1 MNNMKLILIEDN
13 DEEVQ
18 SCTHAVNDFNDD
30 HKGKGWCIQL
40 EPHTNIESASKAL
53 ESSYFDGAIIDMNL
67 ADSGDEGNQALD
79 VIRQHL
85 KRIPV
90 AIYTGTPN
98 VADNSDDIPL
108 IDVFKKG
115 DATYEQ
121 LIYKFWDIYNTGLT
135 KIMGG
140 KGLIEQSL
148 SQIFIKHLLPRISPA
163 KISPAKISP
172 EPTVSEKSNW
182 VYYAEE
188 DPDNTEKALLRH
200 TLNHLIHELYKSS
213 ENCYPEEMYIHLP
226 NLEQDQVKV
235 DTGCI
240 LQNKDNN
247 KFYIVLSPACDLA
260 EREGGVCNTDRALL
274 VEIQML
280 EDILSDDYFI
290 SNCHDGKKLK
300 KRYLKSNSE
309 SPREYLSKQQDNDLI
324 KYQRNTKNL
333 YYCWLPKTS
342 CFNNGAV
349 INFRRVSTYSQEELD
364 KSFNSPVIQVT
375 SPFLKDIISRF
386 SSYYA
391 RQGQPDIN
399 INL

>member
-1 MNNMKLILIEDN
+1 MKMNDMTLILIEDN
-13 DEEVQ
+13 DEETK
-18 SCTHAVNDFNDD
+18 SCENAVNDFNDD
-30 HKGKGWCIQL
+30 NKDKGWHIRL
-40 EPHTNIESASKAL
+40 ETHTDIETASKAL
-53 ESSYFDGAIIDMNL
+53 ENSYFDGAIIDMKL

-90 AIYTGTPN
+90 AIYTGTPD

-140 KGLIEQSL
+140 KGQIEQSL

-163 KISPAKISP
+163 K
-172 EPTVSEKSNW
+172 VSKKSNW

-247 KFYIVLSPACDLA
+247 KFYIVLSPACDLV
-260 EREGGVCNTDRALL
+260 EREGGGCNTDRALL

-280 EDILSDDYFI
+280 EDILSDDFFTI
-290 SNCHDGKKLK
+290 DSNNDKKLK
-300 KRYLKSNSE
+300 KQNQNKTNSQTE
-309 SPREYLSKQQDNDLI
+309 SQGVYLSKQQEKDLI

-364 KSFNSPVIQVT
+364 KSFNSPVIQVA

>member
-1 MNNMKLILIEDN
+1 MNNMTLILIEDN
-13 DEEVQ
+13 DEETK
-18 SCTHAVNDFNDD
+18 SCENAVNDFNDD
-30 HKGKGWCIQL
+30 HEDEGWHIRL
-40 EPHTNIESASKAL
+40 ETHTNIETASKAL
-53 ESSYFDGAIIDMNL
+53 ESSYFDGAIIDMKL

-79 VIRQHL
+79 VIRKHL

-90 AIYTGTPN
+90 AIYTGTPD
-98 VADNSDDIPL
+98 VADVTDIPSIGL
-108 IDVFKKG
+108 FIKADI
-115 DATYEQ
+115 TYKD
-121 LIYKFWDIYNTGLT
+121 LIYKFWDIYKTGLT

-140 KGLIEQSL
+140 KGHIEQSL
-148 SQIFIKHLLPRISPA
+148 SQIFIKHLLPEIST
-163 KISPAKISP
+163 K
-172 EPTVSEKSNW
+172 PTTSEKSNW
-182 VYYAEE
+182 VSYAEE
-188 DPDNTEKALLRH
+188 DSDDTEKALLRH

-213 ENCYPEEMYIHLP
+213 ENCYPDEMYIHLP

-240 LQNKDNN
+240 LKNKDNN

-260 EREGGVCNTDRALL
+260 EREGGECNTDRALL

-280 EDILSDDYFI
+280 EDILCDDYFI
-290 SNCHDGKKLK
+290 SNCHGGKKLK
-300 KRYLKSNSE
+300 KRYLTNNPE
-309 SPREYLSKQQDNDLI
+309 SLGKFLSKTQDKELI

-349 INFRRVSTYSQEELD
+349 INFRRVSTYSQKELD
-364 KSFNSPVIQVT
+364 ESFNSPVIQVA

-399 INL
+399 IAL

>member
-1 MNNMKLILIEDN
+1 MNNMTLILIEDN
-13 DEEVQ
+13 AEETR
-18 SCTHAVNDFNDD
+18 SCQNAVNDFNDD
-30 HKGKGWCIQL
+30 HKVKGWCIQL

-53 ESSYFDGAIIDMNL
+53 ESSYFDGAIIDMKL

-79 VIRQHL
+79 VIRKHL

-90 AIYTGTPN
+90 AIYTGTPD
-98 VADNSDDIPL
+98 VADVTDIPSIGL
-108 IDVFKKG
+108 FIKADI
-115 DATYEQ
+115 TYKD

-140 KGLIEQSL
+140 KGQIEKSL
-148 SQIFIKHLLPRISPA
+148 SQIFIKHLLPR
-163 KISPAKISP
+163 ISPAKISP

-213 ENCYPEEMYIHLP
+213 ENCYPEEMYIHFLK
-226 NLEQDQVKV
+226 QAQSGVRV

-240 LQNKDNN
+240 LKEKTQN
-247 KFYIVLSPACDLA
+247 KFYIVLSPACDLV
-260 EREGGVCNTDRALL
+260 EREGGGCNTDRALL

-280 EDILSDDYFI
+280 EDILSDDFFTI
-290 SNCHDGKKLK
+290 DSNNDKKLK
-300 KRYLKSNSE
+300 KRNQNKTDSQTE
-309 SPREYLSKQQDNDLI
+309 SQGVYLSKQQEKDLI

-364 KSFNSPVIQVT
+364 ESFNSPVIQVA

>member
-1 MNNMKLILIEDN
+1 MKMNNMTLILIEDN
-13 DEEVQ
+13 VEETQ
-18 SCTHAVNDFNDD
+18 SCQNAVKDFNDD
-30 HKGKGWCIQL
+30 HKDKKWCIRL
-40 EPHTNIESASKAL
+40 ETYTNIENASKAL
-53 ESSYFDGAIIDMNL
+53 ENSYFDGAIIDMKL
-67 ADSGDEGNQALD
+67 ADSGNEGNQALD
-79 VIRQHL
+79 VIRKHL

-90 AIYTGTPN
+90 AIYTGTPD
-98 VADNSDDIPL
+98 VADVTDIPSIGL
-108 IDVFKKG
+108 FKKA
-115 DATYEQ
+115 DITYGQ
-121 LIYKFWDIYNTGLT
+121 LIYKFWDIYKTGLT

-140 KGLIEQSL
+140 KGQIEQSL
-148 SQIFIKHLLPRISPA
+148 SQIFIKYLLP
-163 KISPAKISP
+163 KISP

-182 VYYAEE
+182 VSYAEE
-188 DPDNTEKALLRH
+188 DPDNTEKALLRY

-213 ENCYPEEMYIHLP
+213 ENCYPDEMYIHLP
-226 NLEQDQVKV
+226 NLELDQVKV

-240 LQNKDNN
+240 LKNKDNN

-260 EREGGVCNTDRALL
+260 EREGGECNTDRALL

-280 EDILSDDYFI
+280 EDILCDDYFI
-290 SNCHDGKKLK
+290 SNCHGGKKLK
-300 KRYLKSNSE
+300 KRQRSNLE
-309 SPREYLSKQQDNDLI
+309 SQGEYLSKQQDKDLI

-364 KSFNSPVIQVT
+364 NSFNSPVIQVA

>member
-1 MNNMKLILIEDN
+1 MKMNNMTLILIEDN
-13 DEEVQ
+13 DEETK
-18 SCTHAVNDFNDD
+18 SCENAVNDFNDD
-30 HKGKGWCIQL
+30 HEDEGWHIRL
-40 EPHTNIESASKAL
+40 ETHTNIETASKAL
-53 ESSYFDGAIIDMNL
+53 ESSYFDGAIIDMKL

-79 VIRQHL
+79 VIRKHL

-90 AIYTGTPN
+90 AIYTGTPD
-98 VADNSDDIPL
+98 VADVTDIPSIGL
-108 IDVFKKG
+108 FIKADI
-115 DATYEQ
+115 TYKD
-121 LIYKFWDIYNTGLT
+121 LIYKFWDIYKTGLT

-140 KGLIEQSL
+140 KGHIEQSL
-148 SQIFIKHLLPRISPA
+148 SQIFIKHLLPEIST
-163 KISPAKISP
+163 K
-172 EPTVSEKSNW
+172 PTTSEKSNW
-182 VYYAEE
+182 VSYAEE
-188 DPDNTEKALLRH
+188 DSDDTEKALLRH

-213 ENCYPEEMYIHLP
+213 ENCYPDEMYIHLP
-226 NLEQDQVKV
+226 NLELDQVKV

-240 LQNKDNN
+240 LKNKDNN

-260 EREGGVCNTDRALL
+260 EREGGECNTDRALL

-280 EDILSDDYFI
+280 EDILCDDYFI
-290 SNCHDGKKLK
+290 SNCHGGKKLK
-300 KRYLKSNSE
+300 KRYLTNNPE
-309 SPREYLSKQQDNDLI
+309 SLGKFLSKTQDKELI

-349 INFRRVSTYSQEELD
+349 INFRRVSTYSQKELD
-364 KSFNSPVIQVT
+364 ESFNSPVIQVA

-399 INL
+399 IAL

>member
-1 MNNMKLILIEDN
+1 MKMNNMTLILIEDN
-13 DEEVQ
+13 AEETQ
-18 SCTHAVNDFNDD
+18 SCRNAGTDFNND
-30 HKGKGWCIQL
+30 HKDKGWCIRL
-40 EPHTNIESASKAL
+40 ENHTSIKNALTAL
-53 ESSYFDGAIIDMNL
+53 ENSYFDGAIIDMKL
-67 ADSGDEGNQALD
+67 ADSGNEGNQALD
-79 VIRQHL
+79 VIRKHL

-90 AIYTGTPN
+90 AIYTGTPD

-108 IDVFKKG
+108 IGVFKKG
-115 DATYEQ
+115 DATYEE
-121 LIYKFWDIYNTGLT
+121 LIYKFWDIYKTGLT

-140 KGLIEQSL
+140 KGQIEKSL
-148 SQIFIKHLLPRISPA
+148 SQIFIKHLLP
-163 KISPAKISP
+163 KISP

-182 VYYAEE
+182 VSYAEE

-200 TLNHLIHELYKSS
+200 TLNHLSHELYKSS
-213 ENCYPEEMYIHLP
+213 KNCYPEEMYIHLP

-240 LQNKDNN
+240 LKNKDNN

-260 EREGGVCNTDRALL
+260 EREGGECNTDRALL

-290 SNCHDGKKLK
+290 SNCHGGKKLK
-300 KRYLKSNSE
+300 KRYLKSNPE
-309 SPREYLSKQQDNDLI
+309 SPREYLSKQQDKDLI
-324 KYQRNTKNL
+324 KYQRNKENL
-333 YYCWLPKTS
+333 YYHWLPKTRY
-342 CFNNGAV
+342 FNNGAV
-349 INFRRVSTYSQEELD
+349 INFRRVSTYSQKELD
-364 KSFNSPVIQVT
+364 ESFNSPVIQVA

>member
-1 MNNMKLILIEDN
+1 MKMNNMKLILIEDH
-13 DEEVQ
+13 DQEVQ
-18 SCTHAVNDFNDD
+18 SCKNAVEYFNKDN
-30 HKGKGWCIQL
+30 KKKKWCIQL
-40 EPHTNIESASKAL
+40 ETHANIEDASKAL
-53 ESSYFDGAIIDMNL
+53 ESSYFDGAIIDMKL
-67 ADSGDEGNQALD
+67 DDSGNEGNQALD

-90 AIYTGTPN
+90 AIYTGTPDG
-98 VADNSDDIPL
+98 ADVTDIPL
-108 IDVFKKG
+108 IGLFKKA
-115 DATYEQ
+115 DTTYDE
-121 LIYKFWDIYNTGLT
+121 LIYKFWDIYKTGLT

-140 KGLIEQSL
+140 KGQIEQSL
-148 SQIFIKHLLPRISPA
+148 SQIFIKHLLP
-163 KISPAKISP
+163 KISP
-172 EPTVSEKSNW
+172 ESTVSEKSNW
-182 VYYAEE
+182 VSYAEE
-188 DPDNTEKALLRH
+188 DPDNTEKALLRY

-213 ENCYPEEMYIHLP
+213 ENCYPDEMYIHLP

-240 LQNKDNN
+240 LKNKDNN

-260 EREGGVCNTDRALL
+260 EREGGECNTDRALL

-280 EDILSDDYFI
+280 EEILSDDYFI
-290 SNCHDGKKLK
+290 SNCHGGKKLK
-300 KRYLKSNSE
+300 KRYLKSNPE
-309 SPREYLSKQQDNDLI
+309 SPKEYLLKQQDNDLI

-364 KSFNSPVIQVT
+364 ESFNSPVIQVS

-399 INL
+399 FMI

>member
-1 MNNMKLILIEDN
+1 MNKMTLILIEDN
-13 DEEVQ
+13 DGEAQ
-18 SCTHAVNDFNDD
+18 SCQNAVNDFNDE
-30 HKGKGWCIQL
+30 HKNKEWCIQL
-40 EPHTNIESASKAL
+40 VTHNNIEAASKAL
-53 ESSYFDGAIIDMNL
+53 ESSYFDGAIIDMKL

-90 AIYTGTPN
+90 AIYTGTPD

-140 KGLIEQSL
+140 KGQIEQSL
-148 SQIFIKHLLPRISPA
+148 SQIFIKHLLPR
-163 KISPAKISP
+163 ISPAKISP

-260 EREGGVCNTDRALL
+260 EREEGVCNTDRALL

-290 SNCHDGKKLK
+290 SNCHNGKKLK

-364 KSFNSPVIQVT
+364 KSFNSPVIQVA

>member
-1 MNNMKLILIEDN
+1 MNNMTLILIEDN
-13 DEEVQ
+13 VEETQ
-18 SCTHAVNDFNDD
+18 SCQNAVKDFNDD
-30 HKGKGWCIQL
+30 HKDKKWCIRL
-40 EPHTNIESASKAL
+40 ETYTNIENASKAL
-53 ESSYFDGAIIDMNL
+53 ENSYFDGAIIDMKL
-67 ADSGDEGNQALD
+67 ADSGNEGNQALD
-79 VIRQHL
+79 VIRKHL

-90 AIYTGTPN
+90 AIYTGTPD
-98 VADNSDDIPL
+98 VADVTDIPSIGL
-108 IDVFKKG
+108 FKKA
-115 DATYEQ
+115 DITYGQ
-121 LIYKFWDIYNTGLT
+121 LIYKFWDIYKTGLT

-140 KGLIEQSL
+140 KGQIEQSL
-148 SQIFIKHLLPRISPA
+148 SQIFIKYLLP
-163 KISPAKISP
+163 KISP

-182 VYYAEE
+182 VSYAEE
-188 DPDNTEKALLRH
+188 DPDNTEKALLRY

-213 ENCYPEEMYIHLP
+213 ENCYPDEMYIHLP
-226 NLEQDQVKV
+226 NLELDQVKV

-240 LQNKDNN
+240 LKNKDNN

-260 EREGGVCNTDRALL
+260 EREGGECNTDRALL

-280 EDILSDDYFI
+280 EDILCDDYFI
-290 SNCHDGKKLK
+290 SNCHGGKKLK
-300 KRYLKSNSE
+300 KRQRSNLE
-309 SPREYLSKQQDNDLI
+309 SQGEYLSKQQDKDLI

-364 KSFNSPVIQVT
+364 NSFNSPVIQVA

>member
-1 MNNMKLILIEDN
+1 MNKMTLILIEDN
-13 DEEVQ
+13 DDETQ
-18 SCTHAVNDFNDD
+18 SCQNAVNDFNDD
-30 HKGKGWCIQL
+30 HKVKGWCIQL
-40 EPHTNIESASKAL
+40 EPHTNIESASEAL
-53 ESSYFDGAIIDMNL
+53 ESSYFDGAIIDMKL

-90 AIYTGTPN
+90 AIYTGTPD

-140 KGLIEQSL
+140 KGQIEQSL
-148 SQIFIKHLLPRISPA
+148 SQIFIKHLLP
-163 KISPAKISP
+163 KISPK
-172 EPTVSEKSNW
+172 PTVSEKSNW
-182 VYYAEE
+182 VSYAEE

-260 EREGGVCNTDRALL
+260 EREEGVCNTDRALL

-290 SNCHDGKKLK
+290 SNCHNGKKLK

-309 SPREYLSKQQDNDLI
+309 PPREYLSKQQDNDLI

-364 KSFNSPVIQVT
+364 ESFNSPVIQVA

>member
-1 MNNMKLILIEDN
+1 MKMNKMTLILIEDN
-13 DEEVQ
+13 DDEAQ
-18 SCTHAVNDFNDD
+18 FCQNAVNDFNDE
-30 HKGKGWCIQL
+30 HKNKEWCIQL
-40 EPHTNIESASKAL
+40 VTHNNIEAASKAL
-53 ESSYFDGAIIDMNL
+53 ESSYFDGAIIDMKL

-90 AIYTGTPN
+90 AIYTGTPD

-140 KGLIEQSL
+140 KGQIEQSL
-148 SQIFIKHLLPRISPA
+148 SQIFIKHLLP
-163 KISPAKISP
+163 KISPK
-172 EPTVSEKSNW
+172 PTVSEKSNW
-182 VYYAEE
+182 VSYAEE

-260 EREGGVCNTDRALL
+260 EREEGVCNTDRALL

-290 SNCHDGKKLK
+290 SNCHNGKKLK

-309 SPREYLSKQQDNDLI
+309 PPREYLSKQQDNDLI

-364 KSFNSPVIQVT
+364 ESFNSPVIQVA

>member
-1 MNNMKLILIEDN
+1 MKMNNMKLILIEDH
-13 DEEVQ
+13 DQEVQ
-18 SCTHAVNDFNDD
+18 SCKNAVEYFNKDN
-30 HKGKGWCIQL
+30 KKKKWCIQL
-40 EPHTNIESASKAL
+40 ETHANIEDASKAL
-53 ESSYFDGAIIDMNL
+53 ESSYFDGAIIDMKL
-67 ADSGDEGNQALD
+67 DDSGNEGNQALD

-90 AIYTGTPN
+90 AIYTGTPDG
-98 VADNSDDIPL
+98 ADVTDIPL
-108 IDVFKKG
+108 IGLFKKA
-115 DATYEQ
+115 DTTYDE
-121 LIYKFWDIYNTGLT
+121 LIYKFWDIYKTGLT

-140 KGLIEQSL
+140 KGQIEQSL
-148 SQIFIKHLLPRISPA
+148 SQIFIKYLLP
-163 KISPAKISP
+163 KISP
-172 EPTVSEKSNW
+172 EPTISEKSNW
-182 VYYAEE
+182 VSYAEE
-188 DPDNTEKALLRH
+188 DPDNTEKALLRY

-213 ENCYPEEMYIHLP
+213 ENCYPDEMYIHLP

-240 LQNKDNN
+240 LKNKDNN

-260 EREGGVCNTDRALL
+260 EREGGECNTDRALL

-280 EDILSDDYFI
+280 EEILSDDYFI
-290 SNCHDGKKLK
+290 SNCHGGKKLK
-300 KRYLKSNSE
+300 KRYLKSNPE
-309 SPREYLSKQQDNDLI
+309 SPKEYLLKQQDNDLI

-364 KSFNSPVIQVT
+364 ESFNSPVIQVS

-399 INL
+399 FMI

>member
-1 MNNMKLILIEDN
+1 MKMNNMKLILIEDN

-40 EPHTNIESASKAL
+40 EPHTNIKSASKAL

-148 SQIFIKHLLPRISPA
+148 SQIFIKHLLPR
-163 KISPAKISP
+163 ISPAKISP

-399 INL
+399 IAL

>member
-1 MNNMKLILIEDN
+1 MKMNNIKLILIEDN
-13 DEEVQ
+13 DTEVQ
-18 SCTHAVNDFNDD
+18 VCQNAVNDFNDD
-30 HKGKGWCIQL
+30 HKDKGWSIEL
-40 EPHTNIESASKAL
+40 EHRDNIKDASEAL
-53 ESSYFDGAIIDMNL
+53 ESSYFDGAIIDMRL
-67 ADSGDEGNQALD
+67 GDSGNEGNQALD

-90 AIYTGTPN
+90 AIYTATPD
-98 VADNSDDIPL
+98 VADVTDIPSIGL
-108 IDVFKKG
+108 FKKA
-115 DATYEQ
+115 DITYGE
-121 LIYKFWDIYNTGLT
+121 LIYKFWDIYKTGIT

-140 KGLIEQSL
+140 KGQIEQSL
-148 SQIFIKHLLPRISPA
+148 SQIFIKYLLP
-163 KISPAKISP
+163 KISP
-172 EPTVSEKSNW
+172 EPTISEKSNW
-182 VYYAEE
+182 VSYAEE
-188 DPDNTEKALLRH
+188 DPDNTEKALLRY

-213 ENCYPEEMYIHLP
+213 ENCYPDEMYIHLP
-226 NLEQDQVKV
+226 NLELDQVKV

-240 LQNKDNN
+240 LKNKDNN

-260 EREGGVCNTDRALL
+260 EREGGECNTDRALL

-290 SNCHDGKKLK
+290 SNCHGGKKLK
-300 KRYLKSNSE
+300 KRYLKSNPE
-309 SPREYLSKQQDNDLI
+309 SPKEYLLKQQDNDLI

-349 INFRRVSTYSQEELD
+349 INFRRVSTYSQEELNE
-364 KSFNSPVIQVT
+364 SFNSPVIQVS

-399 INL
+399 FMI

>member
-1 MNNMKLILIEDN
+1 MNNMKLILIEDS

-18 SCTHAVNDFNDD
+18 SCKNAVTDFNDD
-30 HKGKGWCIQL
+30 QKGKGWCIEL
-40 EPHTNIESASKAL
+40 EPHTNIESASEAL
-53 ESSYFDGAIIDMNL
+53 ESSYFDGAIIDMKL
-67 ADSGDEGNQALD
+67 DDSGNEGNQALD
-79 VIRQHL
+79 VIRKHL

-90 AIYTGTPN
+90 AIYTGTPD
-98 VADNSDDIPL
+98 VADVTDIPSIGL
-108 IDVFKKG
+108 FKKA
-115 DATYEQ
+115 DITYRE
-121 LIYKFWDIYNTGLT
+121 LIYKFWDIYKTGLT

-140 KGLIEQSL
+140 KGEIEQSL
-148 SQIFIKHLLPRISPA
+148 SQIFIKHLLP
-163 KISPAKISP
+163 KILP

-182 VYYAEE
+182 VSYAE
-188 DPDNTEKALLRH
+188 DNPDNTEKALLRH

-260 EREGGVCNTDRALL
+260 ERQEGVCNTDRALL

-280 EDILSDDYFI
+280 EDILPDDYFI
-290 SNCHDGKKLK
+290 SNCHNGKKLK

-309 SPREYLSKQQDNDLI
+309 PSSEYLLKQQDNDLI

-364 KSFNSPVIQVT
+364 KSFNSPVIQVA

>member
-1 MNNMKLILIEDN
+1 MNNMRLILID
-13 DEEVQ
+13 DDDQEVC
-18 SCTHAVNDFNDD
+18 SCTGAVQDFNED
-30 HKGKGWCIQL
+30 HQCDIQL
-40 EPHTNIESASKAL
+40 ETCKTIQSALEAL
-53 ESSYFDGAIIDMNL
+53 ESSYFDGAIIDMRL
-67 ADSGDEGNQALD
+67 GDSGNEGNQALD

-90 AIYTGTPN
+90 AIYTATPD
-98 VADNSDDIPL
+98 VADVTDIPSIGL
-108 IDVFKKG
+108 FKKA
-115 DATYEQ
+115 DTTYEK
-121 LIYKFWDIYNTGLT
+121 LIYKFWDIYKTGLT

-140 KGLIEQSL
+140 KGQIEQSL
-148 SQIFIKHLLPRISPA
+148 SQIFIKHLLP
-163 KISPAKISP
+163 KISP

-182 VYYAEE
+182 VSYAEE

-213 ENCYPEEMYIHLP
+213 ENCYPDEMYIHLP

-260 EREGGVCNTDRALL
+260 EREEGECNTDRALL

-290 SNCHDGKKLK
+290 SNCHGGKKLK
-300 KRYLKSNSE
+300 KRYLKSNPE
-309 SPREYLSKQQDNDLI
+309 SPSEYLLKQQDKDLI
-324 KYQRNTKNL
+324 KYQTNNKNL

-349 INFRRVSTYSQEELD
+349 INFRRVTTYSQKELD
-364 KSFNSPVIQVT
+364 ESFNSPVIQVA

>member
-1 MNNMKLILIEDN
+1 MKMNKMTLILIEDN
-13 DEEVQ
+13 DEETQ
-18 SCTHAVNDFNDD
+18 SCQNAVDDFNED
-30 HKGKGWCIQL
+30 HKDNGWYIQL
-40 EPHTNIESASKAL
+40 ETHTSIKNALKAL
-53 ESSYFDGAIIDMNL
+53 ENSYFDGAIIDLKL
-67 ADSGDEGNQALD
+67 ADSGNEGNQALD
-79 VIRQHL
+79 VIRKHL

-90 AIYTGTPN
+90 AIYTGTPD
-98 VADNSDDIPL
+98 VADVTEIPSIGL
-108 IDVFKKG
+108 FKKA
-115 DATYEQ
+115 DITYGQ
-121 LIYKFWDIYNTGLT
+121 LIYKFWDIYKTGLT

-140 KGLIEQSL
+140 KGQIEQSL
-148 SQIFIKHLLPRISPA
+148 SQIFIKHLLPEIST
-163 KISPAKISP
+163 K
-172 EPTVSEKSNW
+172 PTASEKSNW
-182 VYYAEE
+182 VSYAEK
-188 DPDNTEKALLRH
+188 DSDDTEKALLRH

-213 ENCYPEEMYIHLP
+213 ENCYPDEMYIHLP
-226 NLEQDQVKV
+226 NLELDQVKV

-240 LQNKDNN
+240 LKNKDNN

-260 EREGGVCNTDRALL
+260 EREGGECNTDRALL

-290 SNCHDGKKLK
+290 SNCHGGKKLK
-300 KRYLKSNSE
+300 KRYLKSNPE
-309 SPREYLSKQQDNDLI
+309 FPKEYLLKQQDNDLI

-349 INFRRVSTYSQEELD
+349 INFRRVSTYSQEELNE
-364 KSFNSPVIQVT
+364 SFNSPVIQVS

-399 INL
+399 FII

>member
-1 MNNMKLILIEDN
+1 MKMNNMTLILIEDN
-13 DEEVQ
+13 VEETQ
-18 SCTHAVNDFNDD
+18 SCQNAVKDFNDD
-30 HKGKGWCIQL
+30 HKDKKWCIRL
-40 EPHTNIESASKAL
+40 ETYTNIENASKAL
-53 ESSYFDGAIIDMNL
+53 ENSYFDGAIIDMKL
-67 ADSGDEGNQALD
+67 ADSGNEGNQALD
-79 VIRQHL
+79 VIRKHL

-90 AIYTGTPN
+90 AIYTGTPD
-98 VADNSDDIPL
+98 VADVTDIPSIGL
-108 IDVFKKG
+108 FKKA
-115 DATYEQ
+115 DITYGQ
-121 LIYKFWDIYNTGLT
+121 LIYKFWDIYKTGLT

-140 KGLIEQSL
+140 KGQIEQSL
-148 SQIFIKHLLPRISPA
+148 SQIFIKYLLP
-163 KISPAKISP
+163 KISP

-182 VYYAEE
+182 VSYAEE
-188 DPDNTEKALLRH
+188 DPDNTEKALLRY

-226 NLEQDQVKV
+226 NLEQDQVNV

-260 EREGGVCNTDRALL
+260 EREGGECNTDRALL

-280 EDILSDDYFI
+280 EDILCDDYFI
-290 SNCHDGKKLK
+290 SNCHGGKKLK
-300 KRYLKSNSE
+300 KRQRSNLE
-309 SPREYLSKQQDNDLI
+309 SQGEYLSKQQDKDLI

-364 KSFNSPVIQVT
+364 NSFNSPVIQVA